1 MMRENFGFISCLTNC
16 SWVYGKLAIGEG
28 GTKGTAPSDCVPRL
42 EETTQPVHDA
52 QKELIILWSRR
63 IVHSRWRAMWAR
75 HRAEVVMSF
84 MNKHRGPGSFF
95 AHR

>member
-1 MMRENFGFISCLTNC
+1 
-16 SWVYGKLAIGEG
+16 VDGKHAIGES
-28 GTKGTAPSDCVPRL
+28 GTKGTSPSDCVPRL

-84 MNKHRGPGSFF
+84 IDKHRGPGSFF
-95 AHR
+95 VHR